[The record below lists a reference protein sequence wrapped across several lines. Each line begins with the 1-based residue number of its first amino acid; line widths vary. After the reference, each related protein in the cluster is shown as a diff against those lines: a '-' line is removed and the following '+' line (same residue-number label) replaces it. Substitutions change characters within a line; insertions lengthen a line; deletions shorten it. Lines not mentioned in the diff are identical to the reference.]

1 MMDAGTLSLCTLV
14 NTAAP
19 GLMPDERLQE
29 VNKSYFEERVV
40 GFSRYFTARGVN
52 EQADLMVRV
61 WRMPDAAAGMYA
73 VLAQSEH
80 DGQYRIVQVQHLLND
95 DGLKVTDLTL
105 ARMEDFYALDTE

>member
-1 MMDAGTLSLCTLV
+1 MMDAGQLSLCTLV

-19 GLMPDERLQE
+19 GTMPKERLHE
-29 VNKSYFEERVV
+29 ISRSYFEERVV

-52 EQADLMVRV
+52 EQADLLVRC
-61 WRMPDAAAGMYA
+61 WRMPEAQAGMYA
-73 VLAQSEH
+73 VLTMSEY
-80 DGQYRIVQVQHLLND
+80 DGQYRVVQAQHLLND

>member
-19 GLMPDERLQE
+19 GTMPKERLHEIAQ
-29 VNKSYFEERVV
+29 SYFEERVV

-52 EQADLMVRV
+52 EQADLMVRA
-61 WRMPDAAAGMYA
+61 WRMPEAQAGMYA
-73 VLAQSEH
+73 VLDKSEYN
-80 DGQYRIVQVQHLLND
+80 GQYRIVQVQHLLND

-105 ARMEDFYALDTE
+105 ARLGDFYEFDTE